1 MSVKIAEMGDIP
13 AALPIG
19 EAEDER
25 EKLLEQAASENQIAD
40 ENELLETE
48 EDEEFEETS
57 AIAKTS
63 KKKLFLAFV
72 GFVCCFMLLLAL
84 LSWFFG
90 IGVFAATKTQ
100 AVDRTAKTNLSA
112 STAPVTEDEKMKMA
126 LNLVAEKNPNSSSNM
141 PDADSSEYPA
151 GDSSLNSSVD
161 ISSTKAADVTEP
173 VIVPDIAVEPNRNTS
188 NNPSALGNNG
198 ANKPQSSV
206 VSSEKRNSSSSDKTN
221 PIFNQTNQT
230 GENAPRGRSLFFGI
244 ERKENPVTNTSSRF
258 DNQTII
264 GNLTGN
270 PAENSVAAIPFG
282 TLLPIRFL
290 GAVYTLRSS
299 GGLVRMELTRQI
311 SGKNYSY
318 PAGTVLVGTLRGSE
332 YKRAFVSVVGLIDT
346 KTGGLVKFEGEVM
359 GNDGASGIV
368 GRRRQVK
375 GAWSRVL
382 GGMREAGAIAL
393 GAIGNRRSG
402 GGTIV
407 ISDSTSKASGVLTE
421 ELSGLVGDKRKSDEF
436 IEVAAG
442 TTGFVL
448 VTDLPDEISN
458 TDRLAQNSKSATGL
472 TTSELADLFS
482 EGKPEKIRAALPRM
496 TPAFR
501 ELAEKVLAME
511 EK

>member
-1 MSVKIAEMGDIP
+1 MSVKIAEMGEIP

-25 EKLLEQAASENQIAD
+25 EKLIEQAPEEHQTAD

-48 EDEEFEETS
+48 DEEFEDNDGL
-57 AIAKTS
+57 AKTS

-72 GFVCCFMLLLAL
+72 GFVFCFMLLLAL

-100 AVDRTAKTNLSA
+100 AVDRTAKNNSSA
-112 STAPVTEDEKMKMA
+112 STAPVTEEEKLKMA
-126 LNLVAEKNPNSSSNM
+126 LNLVAEKTPTGQTSL
-141 PDADSSEYPA
+141 PDSDQGEYPA

-173 VIVPDIAVEPNRNTS
+173 VIVPDIAVEPNRNTV
-188 NNPSALGNNG
+188 NNPLASGG
-198 ANKPQSSV
+198 GSVNKTQSPV
-206 VSSEKRNSSSSDKTN
+206 VLSEKQNSSSGDKTN
-221 PIFNQTNQT
+221 PIFNQPNQS

-244 ERKENPVTNTSSRF
+244 ERKENGVTNPLPRF

-311 SGKNYSY
+311 SGENFSY

-332 YKRAFVSVVGLIDT
+332 YKRAFVSVVGLIDP

-368 GRRRQVK
+368 GRRRQVR
-375 GAWSRVL
+375 GTWSRVL
-382 GGMREAGAIAL
+382 GGLRDAGVVAL

-402 GGTIV
+402 GGTVI
-407 ISDSTSKASGVLTE
+407 ISDSTSNASGVLTD
-421 ELSGLVGDKRKSDEF
+421 ELSGLVGDKRKSGEF

-458 TDRLAQNSKSATGL
+458 TDRLARNSISATGL
-472 TTSELADLFS
+472 SESELADLFS

-496 TPAFR
+496 TSAFR

-511 EK
+511 GK